1 MPSGDT
7 TMKRIIVFV
16 HGYSVTHTRTYG
28 GLPQRLAAEARG
40 AGLDITVREIFL
52 GKYISFRD
60 EVRLEDIARAFE
72 AAVRRE
78 LIDLVRTHGR
88 FACITHSTGGPVIRE
103 WWQRYYATAPAPA
116 SGSGDAGPGRAISGG
131 SGGGTHSGGGC
142 PMSHLIMLAPA
153 NFSSALAQLGK
164 GRLSRIKTWFQ
175 GIEPGTGVLDWL
187 ELGSR
192 EAWDLNTK
200 WIAAG
205 EDVIGPAGIF
215 PFALI
220 GQTIDR
226 KLYDNLNTYTGELGS
241 DGVVRVAAANLNATY
256 IRLEQ
261 EKPRAVRGRKDACEA
276 PKLTMEQEVAAP
288 RTAMLIV
295 AGKSHGGTSKGIVR
309 SVRPSVGRAAD
320 RVTVNAILDCLKVA
334 TMADYTR
341 LCDRFDA
348 QTVDVLR
355 QERLEIEDRLLL
367 PDTYFIHDLHAMV
380 IFRLRDE
387 AGHAIEDFDLVLTAG
402 PEGDPNRFPRG
413 FVADRQRNRIH
424 RGTLTY
430 YFNYDLTAGCEA
442 VMRDGKV
449 LRAAS
454 AGTKGVGLK
463 ITARPEQGFVHY
475 LPCELRASKQAM
487 DAILKPNQ
495 TAMVEIVLRR
505 VVREGVFRLDR
516 GTKQRSFKKDK
527 PGAPLG

>member
-1 MPSGDT
+1 
-7 TMKRIIVFV
+7 MKKIIVFV

-28 GLPQRLAAEARG
+28 GLPERLAAEARG
-40 AGLDITVREIFL
+40 AGLNITVREIFL

-103 WWQRYYATAPAPA
+103 WWQRYYAAPAPA
-116 SGSGDAGPGRAISGG
+116 PGSGDAGAGG
-131 SGGGTHSGGGC
+131 PRNGPTSAGGGAAPSGGGC

-153 NFSSALAQLGK
+153 NFGSALAQLGK

-175 GIEPGTGVLDWL
+175 GVEPGTGVLDGL

-192 EAWDLNTK
+192 EAWELNTK

-205 EDVIGPAGIF
+205 EDAIGPAGIF

-261 EKPRAVRGRKDACEA
+261 EKPRAVAGRKGAYEA
-276 PKLTMEQEVAAP
+276 PKLKMAQEIDSP

-320 RVTVNAILDCLKVA
+320 RVTVDAILDCLKVA
-334 TMADYTR
+334 TMAHYTR

-348 QTVDVLR
+348 QTADVLR
-355 QERLEIEDRLLL
+355 DERLEVEDRILL
-367 PDTYFIHDLHAMV
+367 PDTYFIHDRHAMV
-380 IFRLRDE
+380 IFRVVDD
-387 AGHAIEDFDLVLTAG
+387 AGHAIEDFDLLLTAG
-402 PEGDPNRFPRG
+402 READPNRFPRG
-413 FVADRQRNRIH
+413 FVVDRQRNRLQ

-430 YFNYDLTAGCEA
+430 YFNYDVMMGCEA
-442 VMRDGKV
+442 VERDGKV
-449 LRAAS
+449 VRE
-454 AGTKGVGLK
+454 AGKGAEMVGMR
-463 ITARPEQGFVHY
+463 ITPRPEGGFVHY
-475 LPCELRASKQAM
+475 LPCELRATRQSLK
-487 DAILKPNQ
+487 AIFKPNQ
-495 TAMVEIVLRR
+495 TTLVDIVLRR

-527 PGAPLG
+527 PGPPLG